1 MKSPDCLPLIG
12 LTTERADSERP
23 SFAVLAAYVHA
34 VASAGGAPVLI
45 PCGLDE
51 TALRAIL
58 TRIDGLVLTGGG
70 DIDPAAYGDPPSAGL
85 QLVDPQRDQTEL
97 ALARWA
103 VNDGLPLLGICRG
116 LQVLNVALGG
126 SLIQDIQRDRP
137 GSLPHAAADSA
148 DEVCHA
154 VAIEAAT
161 ALARVLESE
170 GFQVNSSHHQAIRG
184 LAPPLQV
191 VARAS
196 DGVIEAVE
204 MRDHLFAFGVQWH
217 PERSL
222 ASPESHRLFQALTRA
237 ATQEYAG
244 RHG

>member
-23 SFAVLAAYVHA
+23 SFSVLAAYVHA

-51 TALRAIL
+51 AALRAIL
-58 TRIDGLVLTGGG
+58 TRIAGLVLTGGG

-85 QLVDPQRDQTEL
+85 QLVDLQRDQTEL

-116 LQVLNVALGG
+116 LQVLNVSLGG

-137 GSLPHAAADSA
+137 GSLPHAAADSG
-148 DEVCHA
+148 DEVHHA
-154 VAIEAAT
+154 VAIEAAS
-161 ALARVLESE
+161 ALTRVLEVRDL
-170 GFQVNSSHHQAIRG
+170 QVNSSHHQAIRG
-184 LAPPLQV
+184 LAPE
-191 VARAS
+191 RKS
-196 DGVIEAVE
+196 DV
-204 MRDHLFAFGVQWH
+204 
-217 PERSL
+217 
-222 ASPESHRLFQALTRA
+222 
-237 ATQEYAG
+237 
-244 RHG
+244 